1 MADPLDVVA
10 ARIARLSMRVAPDV
24 GRVGPKPVL
33 TVVRNTQTGK
43 LFVGFNT
50 GVPQKVADTLY
61 KATQEQHARIWKGE
75 VVVVRTDAAARG
87 AGHSEVNALNPA
99 ILERERM
106 LGRKLVE
113 QDLGIFELHNV
124 WVVGDRAMTTAARCE
139 HCARITRGVSVTQ
152 SVFVAEGGK
161 VGVIDVPQRGSVTP
175 AGSSKGKP
183 GTTTAGGI
191 NVPQRGSVTR
201 ADSST
206 SRPATTA
213 SGSIGGAKGGAPG
226 GGLGAPMTMALT
238 AVFMLSVP
246 LIKAWFAKNY
256 LNDKWTA
263 EAQAMVVKA
272 IEDTILSFN
281 IAIIA
286 RGADLVRERAA
297 GREVRL
303 RVDVDTEWVDTDY
316 GPAQTKAYVSNYAVM
331 LEGETA
337 IEWPLFQNSYGFWST
352 LGRAAR
358 VTNRRSTYYFTL

>member
-1 MADPLDVVA
+1 
-10 ARIARLSMRVAPDV
+10 
-24 GRVGPKPVL
+24 
-33 TVVRNTQTGK
+33 
-43 LFVGFNT
+43 
-50 GVPQKVADTLY
+50 
-61 KATQEQHARIWKGE
+61 
-75 VVVVRTDAAARG
+75 
-87 AGHSEVNALNPA
+87 
-99 ILERERM
+99 M

-226 GGLGAPMTMALT
+226 GSLGAPMTMVLT

-263 EAQAMVVKA
+263 EAQAMVMKA
-272 IEDTILSFN
+272 IEGTILSVQ
-281 IAIIA
+281 
-286 RGADLVRERAA
+286 R
-297 GREVRL
+297 
-303 RVDVDTEWVDTDY
+303 
-316 GPAQTKAYVSNYAVM
+316 
-331 LEGETA
+331 
-337 IEWPLFQNSYGFWST
+337 
-352 LGRAAR
+352 
-358 VTNRRSTYYFTL
+358 